1 LQNRYAGITELA
13 ETIYTRATRARSETG
28 SATLPD
34 MSFTREQLALLGGA
48 EEVDIET
55 QPPDGPAHR
64 ATIWIVVDNDSAY
77 VRSVNGARGR
87 WYRDLQA
94 NPAGAVHVDGRRLP
108 VTAIPAADS
117 DSVERVS
124 AALGKKYGRGA
135 SVDSM
140 LKPDT
145 LETTLR
151 LEPA

>member
-1 LQNRYAGITELA
+1 MGYASG
-13 ETIYTRATRARSETG
+13 
-28 SATLPD
+28 

-77 VRSVNGARGR
+77 VRSVNGASGR
-87 WYRDLQA
+87 WYRELQA
-94 NPAGAVHVDGRRLP
+94 NPAGAIHVDGRRLP

-117 DSVERVS
+117 DSIDRVS
-124 AALGKKYGRGA
+124 AALRKKYGQGP

-140 LKPDT
+140 LKPQT
-145 LETTLR
+145 FETTLR